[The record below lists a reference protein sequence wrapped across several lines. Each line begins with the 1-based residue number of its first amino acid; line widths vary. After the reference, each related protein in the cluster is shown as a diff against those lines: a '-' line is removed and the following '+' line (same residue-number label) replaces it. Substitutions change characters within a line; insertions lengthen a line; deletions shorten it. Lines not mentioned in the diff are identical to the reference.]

1 MYGKTVNNTCLLFA
15 IPVVCLCLLMT
26 PSANH
31 TSGLSKQ
38 LKQSVHI
45 ISHFSHCNQQKCI
58 DIAPDSALHENKSMV
73 PGVKHLM
80 LLR

>member
-15 IPVVCLCLLMT
+15 IPVVRLCLLMT

-38 LKQSVHI
+38 LKQPVHI

-58 DIAPDSALHENKSMV
+58 DIAPDSALHEK
-73 PGVKHLM
+73 
-80 LLR
+80 